1 MNRDLVNI
9 KKTCCPVCENNNL
22 QPYKIGTDFEL
33 SKCTKCKL
41 VFSPVV
47 PTNEELA
54 KYYEKYA
61 YEGVSELSPITT
73 IRFREWLEKF
83 ESFRKLNKILDVGC
97 GRGEFLEEAQKFG
110 WNVTGSEYSETAVNI
125 LKAKNIT
132 VISGD
137 IEEYLTTDYF
147 DVIVSIEVIEHLKN
161 PLQNTNKMFSLL
173 RPGGLL
179 FLTTPNR
186 KSLTGLIIKS
196 SWRVFEYPEH
206 LFYFSFRSM
215 HKTLKIAGFSNVKII
230 TTGISP
236 AAIKNGLLKKNK
248 TNLRSEESF
257 REKTESKGLFVVLK
271 KGINFSL
278 NLFKLGDTLKIWA
291 IK

>member
-1 MNRDLVNI
+1 MRSDLVNI
-9 KKTCCPVCENNNL
+9 KKNCCPICGNKKLN
-22 QPYKIGTDFEL
+22 PYKIGTDFEL
-33 SKCTKCKL
+33 SKCAKCKL

-47 PTNEELA
+47 PTDEELS

-73 IRFREWLEKF
+73 IRFREWLKKF
-83 ESFRKLNKILDVGC
+83 ERFRKLNKILDVGC

-137 IEEYLTTDYF
+137 IEEYSTTDYF
-147 DVIVSIEVIEHLKN
+147 DVIVSIEVVEHLKN
-161 PLQNTNKMFSLL
+161 PLQNVNKMFSLL

-186 KSLTGLIIKS
+186 KSLTGVIIKS
-196 SWRVFEYPEH
+196 RWRVFEYPEH
-206 LFYFSFRSM
+206 LFYFSCNSM
-215 HKTLKIAGFSNVKII
+215 NSMLVKTGFSDVKIK

-236 AAIKNGLLKKNK
+236 AAIKNGILRKGK
-248 TNLRSEESF
+248 TNLKSEENF
-257 REKTESKGLFVVLK
+257 REKTESKGVFILLK
-271 KGINFSL
+271 KGINILL
-278 NLFKLGDTLKIWA
+278 NVFKKGDTLKVWA